1 MVYVCVCM
9 YIYVHIIYICNEIL
23 LSYKKKTKIMS
34 FAATWMDLDI
44 FILSEKSQTDKD
56 KYYMISLICE
66 KIFFKWYN

>member
-1 MVYVCVCM
+1 M

-66 KIFFKWYN
+66 NIFFK

>member
-1 MVYVCVCM
+1 MVYVCVCT

-66 KIFFKWYN
+66 KIFFK

>member
-66 KIFFKWYN
+66 KIFFK

>member
-1 MVYVCVCM
+1 M

-66 KIFFKWYN
+66 KIFFK